1 MKINKQRLKFAR
13 DNRYIIKV
21 LNNVF
26 ENFDITKL
34 KMERSRYIYNDSIW
48 IESWIGGA
56 YEHGNRFELM
66 INDEFF
72 EDEVVIGLCKTLQR
86 DKLLHE
92 YYEKFNEIYIEKQK
106 LWEDNK
112 EKIKNE
118 FLCEMY
124 KKRNID
130 KK

>member
-13 DNRYIIKV
+13 DNRYIEKV
-21 LNNVF
+21 FNELF

-34 KMERSRYIYNDSIW
+34 KLEGGRYTYDETIW

-56 YEHGNRFELM
+56 YEPGNHFELM

-72 EDEVVIGLCKTLQR
+72 EDEDVIGVCRSLKR
-86 DKLLHE
+86 VKLLRG
-92 YYEKFNEIYIEKQK
+92 YYERFNKIYSENEK
-106 LWEDNK
+106 LWNENK
-112 EKIKNE
+112 EKIRAE

-124 KKRNID
+124 KKN
-130 KK
+130 KNKP